1 MLNSNVILHTT
12 GCAKCKVLKK
22 KLDDAGVKY
31 DVNEDV
37 SKMRALGLLSAP
49 ALSVDG
55 MIMDFSAAC
64 RWADDQK
71 E

>member
-1 MLNSNVILHTT
+1 MILHTT
-12 GCAKCKVLKK
+12 GCAKCKVLKR
-22 KLDDAGVKY
+22 KLDDAGVHY
-31 DVNEDV
+31 DINEDV
-37 SKMRALGLLSAP
+37 AEMRALGLLSAP

-55 MIMDFSAAC
+55 EILDFSAAC